1 VAVRVTS
8 TAVFVGE
15 REPCTAARLVPLISH
30 GPHRPPAQQ
39 DDAGEVAAAASARQQ
54 HPSSVAQ
61 LLSAVSAWAERST
74 PARAVRLTLMMWQGR
89 WMDGGDVCA
98 CMRAQR
104 DRVATYA
111 CQPTRCVKTTHN

>member
-1 VAVRVTS
+1 MRVTS

-54 HPSSVAQ
+54 HPSQRRREMTSSP
-61 LLSAVSAWAERST
+61 LLCVGRAHTSTCGAVDACDAAGSWSMDGWRKTCAPAWGRSAVVWPRIRM
-74 PARAVRLTLMMWQGR
+74 PAAAL
-89 WMDGGDVCA
+89 C
-98 CMRAQR
+98 
-104 DRVATYA
+104 
-111 CQPTRCVKTTHN
+111 

>member
-1 VAVRVTS
+1 MRVTS

-54 HPSSVAQ
+54 HPSQRRREMTSSP
-61 LLSAVSAWAERST
+61 LLCVGHQH
-74 PARAVRLTLMMWQGR
+74 VRCG
-89 WMDGGDVCA
+89 
-98 CMRAQR
+98 
-104 DRVATYA
+104 
-111 CQPTRCVKTTHN
+111 